1 MSTTTTTLLS
11 LGVIG
16 ALILCVGGGFMI
28 RKGEGKRGALMIAV
42 GLVVLANV
50 AIASVPVSPAG

>member
-28 RKGEGKRGALMIAV
+28 RKREGKRGALMIAV

-50 AIASVPVSPAG
+50 AIASVPV